1 MMPVDSR
8 DWARRR
14 QEMNTEYMNRWNR
27 RMAEE
32 VRDEEA
38 MKMQEQFEQEL
49 VLSANS
55 AQYEVLYALGEVD
68 S

>member
-1 MMPVDSR
+1 MNAEYKSR
-8 DWARRR
+8 W
-14 QEMNTEYMNRWNR
+14 QNNR
-27 RMAEE
+27 RTVQEI
-32 VRDEEA
+32 RDEEA
-38 MKMQEQFEQEL
+38 RQMQEHFEREL